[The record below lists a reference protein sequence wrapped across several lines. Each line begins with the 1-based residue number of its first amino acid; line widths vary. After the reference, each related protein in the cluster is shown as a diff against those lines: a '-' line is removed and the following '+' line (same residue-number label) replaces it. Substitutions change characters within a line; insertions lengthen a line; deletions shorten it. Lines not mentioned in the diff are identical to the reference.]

1 MSAHRQHGRRR
12 ATVSKPAPIL
22 PGRHWASPVEIK
34 SKHVTGRKPLAL
46 AVAAAGF
53 IALTALPAAHAETN
67 HLSPA
72 VTANA
77 APSTMQSTV
86 TADKDVVLSFAQPSL
101 VSKPAPTTAPA
112 GGLHPA
118 AAETPVPVQVPTPP
132 TLPAPATEAPTTNPS
147 SGLVPPLAAL
157 TVTSPFGY
165 RTNPLSGAGGEMHT
179 GIDFGGACGT
189 AVFASGSGT
198 VTEAGWSQYGG
209 GNRIVVDHGGGIKT
223 TYNHLDSIGVSVG
236 QQVSA
241 GAQIAGVG
249 STGNSTG
256 CHLHFEVV
264 VNGQTVDPAP
274 FI

>member
-12 ATVSKPAPIL
+12 ATTPMPASVSR
-22 PGRHWASPVEIK
+22 GRHWASAPE
-34 SKHVTGRKPLAL
+34 SEPRNVTGRKPLAL

-53 IALTALPAAHAETN
+53 IALTALPAAHADTG
-67 HLSPA
+67 HLAAS

-77 APSTMQSTV
+77 ATSSLQPAV
-86 TADKDVVLSFAQPSL
+86 TADKNVVVSFAKPS
-101 VSKPAPTTAPA
+101 VSSKPAPAAPP

-118 AAETPVPVQVPTPP
+118 GAPAAPLPEPAQPAPTAQAPVQS
-132 TLPAPATEAPTTNPS
+132 S
-147 SGLVPPLAAL
+147 SGLRPPLASI
-157 TVTSPFGY
+157 TVASPFGY
-165 RTNPLSGAGGEMHT
+165 RTNPLSGAGGELHT
-179 GIDFGGACGT
+179 GLDLVATCST
-189 AVFASGSGT
+189 AVFAAGSGT

-209 GNRIVVDHGGGIKT
+209 GNRIVIDHGGGIKT

-236 QQVSA
+236 QQVGA

-256 CHLHFEVV
+256 CHLHFEVM

>member
-12 ATVSKPAPIL
+12 ATKSRLINTSNK
-22 PGRHWASPVEIK
+22 GRHWASAPDLAIEPFTGKK
-34 SKHVTGRKPLAL
+34 SLTM

-77 APSTMQSTV
+77 SISSGQPTI
-86 TADKDVVLSFAQPSL
+86 TADQDVVVSFAKPL
-101 VSKPAPTTAPA
+101 VSSKPAQAATPPSD
-112 GGLHPA
+112 LHPA
-118 AAETPVPVQVPTPP
+118 AAQEALLPTTAPEEAPAAVPTP
-132 TLPAPATEAPTTNPS
+132 AQPS
-147 SGLVPPLAAL
+147 SGLRPPLAAL

-165 RTNPLSGAGGEMHT
+165 RVNPLTGAGGELHT
-179 GIDFGGACGT
+179 GIDFAGACGT
-189 AVFASGSGT
+189 PVFASGSGA
-198 VTEAGWSQYGG
+198 VTEAGWSPYGG
-209 GNRIVVDHGGGIKT
+209 GNRIVIDHGGGIKT

-236 QQVSA
+236 QVVNG
-241 GAQIAGVG
+241 GAPIAGVG
-249 STGNSTG
+249 TTGNSTG

-264 VNGQTVDPAP
+264 VDGQTVDPGP